1 MVLWSCGPVVLWS
14 CGPVVLWSCGPVVL
28 WSCGPVVLTLETG
41 LISPPVGINVFILRS
56 VARNM
61 PLIDIF
67 RSVMAFG
74 LRCWSVRSSWWR
86 CHRYHCGCPA

>member
-1 MVLWSCGPVVLWS
+1 M
-14 CGPVVLWSCGPVVL
+14 
-28 WSCGPVVLTLETG
+28 
-41 LISPPVGINVFILRS
+41 GINVFILRS